1 MNERR
6 AECVLSILYVS
17 SAIFSCISL
26 VCLAAVWQYWAQIL
40 NVCISIDCGCILYG
54 INTFRTFMGGDAKL
68 CHFGV
73 YGLIPTLLIGICLGA
88 YHGHRSCVGRNL
100 EEPVRMYDQVA
111 RNSNID
117 GEATP
122 TVVVRSKRR
131 SPYKQWIPSVF
142 LAVLLCCLSLAHAVV
157 TTDGYYKT
165 CGHYRRRLI
174 QVLDS
179 RGREAE
185 VIHQRLSCG
194 AIFDFMDYL
203 QYDPNGNWEN
213 RKEADTGLGLRF
225 AIVSAWFN
233 FVAWMLVL
241 LINIV
246 MTRKKLRCC

>member
-111 RNSNID
+111 RYGYVRANLYLPLRTCPHILVITRWKIKLEKWIQKLEHRRRSDAD
-117 GEATP
+117 GSGQVEKEKSVQAMDTQRVSRGFTLLFIVGTRGRNDRRLLQNLRALQEKADTSFRFERSRSRGDTP
-122 TVVVRSKRR
+122 ETLVRSN
-131 SPYKQWIPSVF
+131 F
-142 LAVLLCCLSLAHAVV
+142 
-157 TTDGYYKT
+157 
-165 CGHYRRRLI
+165 RL
-174 QVLDS
+174 
-179 RGREAE
+179 
-185 VIHQRLSCG
+185 
-194 AIFDFMDYL
+194 Y
-203 QYDPNGNWEN
+203 
-213 RKEADTGLGLRF
+213 GLF
-225 AIVSAWFN
+225 TV
-233 FVAWMLVL
+233 
-241 LINIV
+241 
-246 MTRKKLRCC
+246 